1 MIYCRG
7 PGPARNGI
15 HIYSSGL
22 EEEEVDAQRYPCGEA
37 IEGKTHIVGEYRMY
51 KEERDVLE
59 EGMRRFDECDME
71 KFGALDSSG
80 KTIAILG
87 DRWWPHA
94 AKQEGDINMTSKT
107 FLCNIWKQRKER
119 PNVAGVSIRSRNDAP
134 SQKVCVVYA

>member
-1 MIYCRG
+1 MF
-7 PGPARNGI
+7 
-15 HIYSSGL
+15 
-22 EEEEVDAQRYPCGEA
+22 EEE
-37 IEGKTHIVGEYRMY
+37 
-51 KEERDVLE
+51 
-59 EGMRRFDECDME
+59 RREIAECDVKE
-71 KFGALDSSG
+71 FGSPSIDSSG